1 MEYNHL
7 FIYCTTNIINGK
19 QYVGKHYTN
28 DINDNYLGS
37 GLLLNRSI
45 IKHGKENF
53 KREILEFCD
62 STRELNEKEMF
73 WIEKLSTISSKNGYN
88 LTKGGDGGNTISL
101 RTQEEQLET
110 KKKLSESIQKY
121 WDNIAEEDKEER
133 VSKIRGKKRS
143 DESKARYSKAK
154 KGIPKTK
161 EHLENLSKSLKK
173 AKAGKPTYNQKAVD
187 MYDLDMN
194 FLEDFVSIQDAGRK
208 TGHNPY
214 AICKICKGQKDKIK
228 NHIFKYKE

>member
-1 MEYNHL
+1 M
-7 FIYCTTNIINGK
+7 
-19 QYVGKHYTN
+19 
-28 DINDNYLGS
+28 
-37 GLLLNRSI
+37 
-45 IKHGKENF
+45 
-53 KREILEFCD
+53 
-62 STRELNEKEMF
+62 
-73 WIEKLSTISSKNGYN
+73 
-88 LTKGGDGGNTISL
+88 GGAGGNTISL
-101 RTQEEQLET
+101 RTKEEQLET
-110 KKKLSESIQKY
+110 KKKLSASIQKY
-121 WDNIAEEDKEER
+121 WDNISEEDKEER

-143 DESKARYSKAK
+143 DESKARYSNAK

-173 AKAGKPTYNQKAVD
+173 SKAGKPTYNQKAVN

-214 AICKICKGQKDKIK
+214 TICKICKGQKDKIK